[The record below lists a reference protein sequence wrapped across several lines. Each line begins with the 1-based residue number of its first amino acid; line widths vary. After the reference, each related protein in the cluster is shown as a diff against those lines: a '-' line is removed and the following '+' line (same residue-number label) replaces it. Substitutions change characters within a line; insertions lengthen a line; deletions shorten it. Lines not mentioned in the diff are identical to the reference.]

1 VKHRSL
7 RLCAVMVA
15 SVGLIPAMSAV
26 AVADPGA
33 DPAVTAT
40 WVGKGVPRAALGEE
54 VSYAITLTN
63 LGSDT
68 ATGTY
73 LNLATPDDFN
83 GISLTCS
90 DPAFCSPPGGDLAP
104 GATVTA
110 TAVFVVCCFPEEQRR
125 RTTSAGASVTS
136 DNDSNPTNNTAVV
149 VTRIVGPHGFA

>member
-1 VKHRSL
+1 MRHGFL
-7 RLCAVMVA
+7 RLCAVFLLT
-15 SVGLIPAMSAV
+15 VGLAPAMSAA

-33 DPAVTAT
+33 DLSVTMA
-40 WVGKGVPRAALGEE
+40 WVGNGTPRAAVGEE

-83 GISLTCS
+83 GVSLTCS
-90 DPAFCSPPGGDLAP
+90 DVAFCSPPGGDLSP